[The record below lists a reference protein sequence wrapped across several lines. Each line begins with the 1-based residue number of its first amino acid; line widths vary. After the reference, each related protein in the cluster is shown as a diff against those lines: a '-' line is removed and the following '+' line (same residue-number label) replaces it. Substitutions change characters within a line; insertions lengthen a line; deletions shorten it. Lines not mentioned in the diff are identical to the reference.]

1 MYVIPRLRIVLTAKL
16 RWVNSPNS
24 ANPRGRAIP
33 LIRRRLKKQL
43 VGQAKTC
50 YRTSWSVDKFPRF
63 NNHVTKSPHQAVLC
77 INGMMPGGIVIYGA
91 VRAMPLVDDVTTSF

>member
-1 MYVIPRLRIVLTAKL
+1 MYVIPRLRIVLTAKM
-16 RWVNSPNS
+16 RQKNNPNS

-43 VGQAKTC
+43 VGQTKTC
-50 YRTSWSVDKFPRF
+50 YRTRLLVDKFPRF

-77 INGMMPGGIVIYGA
+77 INGMMFGGSVIYRA
-91 VRAMPLVDDVTTSF
+91 VRAMPLVDK